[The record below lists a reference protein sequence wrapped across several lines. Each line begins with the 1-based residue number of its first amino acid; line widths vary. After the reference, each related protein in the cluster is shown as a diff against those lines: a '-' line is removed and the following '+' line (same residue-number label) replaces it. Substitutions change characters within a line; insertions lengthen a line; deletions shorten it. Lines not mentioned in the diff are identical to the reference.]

1 MESVTSD
8 KDSYYLIMKGS
19 NQEEHRTIKS
29 PALADSFFTTDLPG
43 KPSNTSLPQE
53 IRKISNNIYIQDIW
67 KKEQT
72 KFKISRRK

>member
-29 PALADSFFTTDLPG
+29 PALEYSFFTTDPPG

-53 IRKISNNIYIQDIW
+53 IRKISNKQPLHTGYMEKRTNEIQN
-67 KKEQT
+67 
-72 KFKISRRK
+72 